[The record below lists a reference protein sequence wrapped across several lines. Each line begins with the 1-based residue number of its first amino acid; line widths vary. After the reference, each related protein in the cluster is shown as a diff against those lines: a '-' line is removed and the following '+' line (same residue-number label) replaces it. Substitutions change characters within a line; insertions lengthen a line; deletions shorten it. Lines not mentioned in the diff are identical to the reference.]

1 MLNDA
6 PWTKW
11 ELAMT
16 PTLVD
21 DVEPAL
27 WEKRRG
33 QLTGYRKKTICGGQ
47 YQTPALYEF
56 SVQTDDRCKKYVVY
70 CKTNKGFT
78 LDKGSWES
86 RLLNKSDVRFQI
98 EDILRKGCKLFVRS
112 FPLKKSSAVSNKM
125 ADLGHY
131 DYAWRCQRKERTAPR
146 LVQFR
151 F

>member
-1 MLNDA
+1 LEDSL
-6 PWTKW
+6 TE

-56 SVQTDDRCKKYVVY
+56 SVQTDDRCKKYVIKFVSG
-70 CKTNKGFT
+70 TFSLFNFG
-78 LDKGSWES
+78 
-86 RLLNKSDVRFQI
+86 RF
-98 EDILRKGCKLFVRS
+98 F
-112 FPLKKSSAVSNKM
+112 N
-125 ADLGHY
+125 
-131 DYAWRCQRKERTAPR
+131 
-146 LVQFR
+146 
-151 F
+151 